1 MKPIITI
8 ALSAVLTISF
18 SSCTTNQDNSQTGFL
33 QQSGWC
39 VNAEKHLP
47 QAGWNVDTLC
57 VYTCKDGHNR
67 VFVDVFYHVGET
79 FFEEYHGLYAVD
91 DSPQD
96 TTFIQLKY
104 PRYEDEE
111 DFFSY
116 IGGIPNYLLYYP
128 GHDNKSLY
136 VVTRVNANSNG
147 WTTEYQLFIVNC
159 ETLEAKYICDFAA
172 IATTEEGF
180 RIAVAR
186 LTNEETSTCT
196 ADEIWVMHDEYIDWN
211 GNVIHIDPAEY
222 DYKTMSKKFLR
233 GKYTYVKGFY
243 GVIL

>member
-1 MKPIITI
+1 MRPIII
-8 ALSAVLTISF
+8 FALTAVLAITF
-18 SSCTTNQDNSQTGFL
+18 ASCNAKTVNSHTGVL
-33 QQSGWC
+33 QQSGWT
-39 VNAEKHLP
+39 VSREDHQP
-47 QAGWNVDTLC
+47 QPMWNVDTLC
-57 VYTCKDGHNR
+57 SYVCKDGHKR
-67 VFVDVFYHVGET
+67 IFVDVFYHVRET

-91 DSPQD
+91 DCPKD

-104 PRYEDEE
+104 PRYEDDE

-116 IGGIPNYLLYYP
+116 IGGIPNYILYFP
-128 GHDNKSLY
+128 GADNKTLY

-172 IATTEEGF
+172 IATTDEGF

-196 ADEIWVMHDEYIDWN
+196 ADEIWVMHDEYLDWK
-211 GNVIHIDPAEY
+211 GKVIRVDTAEY
-222 DYKTMSKKFLR
+222 DYETMNKKYLR
-233 GKYTYVKGFY
+233 GEYTYVKGFY